1 MGEAISD
8 NWIEQEGEEGER
20 GREGEKKREIAE
32 SFSGRQWRRMDHD
45 RKTYGK
51 PTVGIR
57 GGRRH
62 LLWLLA
68 NHTVFIPIAGFNSPT
83 VKERDFSSS
92 SSSSSPWF
100 FSFTSAYF
108 AWMNSFVFPS
118 QECRNP
124 PSLPP
129 SLFLSPRN
137 CNPLENLTKLCQFC
151 GGTYSPPPP
160 PPSIALSIYI
170 YIYRH
175 IYKRF
180 LLWRYQ
186 CKCNQNEQLK
196 FLIWP
201 FSIAVRTDGLHLYPP
216 LKKYRCYFSSC
227 CPFPVLCRTIIQ
239 LNEWDYIVDSWDWS
253 QWGGADEDCCTDWCS
268 SWGPSSTPLVTMRNS
283 PPSETLPN
291 SDQIQSNCSFFVLL
305 LLLLLLSIFLPLPF
319 PLRLILLL
327 FVGNKR
333 ICPAKRPGKRRL
345 LQSVHSWQVLPQFSS
360 VEPNQRL
367 YSSAALNSF
376 NCGLWMK
383 LGLTDPEPVLFIGS
397 NWFATES
404 IVWSDSSWAT
414 RHNWVDWLGFNLIN
428 RMCWPSGGLIPSV
441 ESIDLLIECWV
452 ITEQK
457 FKVMEPLDGSWS

>member
-1 MGEAISD
+1 M
-8 NWIEQEGEEGER
+8 
-20 GREGEKKREIAE
+20 
-32 SFSGRQWRRMDHD
+32 
-45 RKTYGK
+45 
-51 PTVGIR
+51 
-57 GGRRH
+57 
-62 LLWLLA
+62 L
-68 NHTVFIPIAGFNSPT
+68 
-83 VKERDFSSS
+83 
-92 SSSSSPWF
+92 F

-151 GGTYSPPPP
+151 GGAYSPPPP
-160 PPSIALSIYI
+160 PPSIALSI

-376 NCGLWMK
+376 NRGLWMK

-457 FKVMEPLDGSWS
+457 FKVMEPFDGSWS